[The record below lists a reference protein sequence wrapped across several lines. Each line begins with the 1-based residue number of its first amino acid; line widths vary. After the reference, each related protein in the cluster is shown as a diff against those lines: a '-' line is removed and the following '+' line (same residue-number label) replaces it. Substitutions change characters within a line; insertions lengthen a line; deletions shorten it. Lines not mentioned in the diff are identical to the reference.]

1 MGHVKLY
8 ESWILDEEMR
18 EDIDYTEHVK
28 ALLQAA
34 EEGDFNLVK
43 GLLDDGKVDI
53 NYQDEN
59 GWTALHHA
67 VFSKSIEVVGFL
79 LNEPEIDLG
88 ITDNLGKIAWDYA
101 DLEIR
106 RMFPEL
112 EYNQF
117 SDTYDEDDAYS
128 RFGSAYDDNN
138 YNYDYDM

>member
-1 MGHVKLY
+1 MCYVKLF
-8 ESWILDEEMR
+8 EQWMIGEGIRRDF
-18 EDIDYTEHVK
+18 DYTEQLQ
-28 ALLQAA
+28 ALIRAA

-43 GLLDDGKVDI
+43 GLLDDGNIDI

-67 VFSKSIEVVGFL
+67 VFSKSVEVVGFL
-79 LNEPEIDLG
+79 LSEPEIDLS
-88 ITDNLGKIAWDYA
+88 ITDNLGKIAWEYA

-106 RMFPEL
+106 NMYPEL

-128 RFGSAYDDNN
+128 RLGSAYDDND
-138 YNYDYDM
+138 YNSDYDM

>member
-1 MGHVKLY
+1 MGCVKLY
-8 ESWILDEEMR
+8 ENWLIQEEAR
-18 EDIDYTEHVK
+18 RDLDYTEHVN

-34 EEGDFNLVK
+34 EEGDFKLVK
-43 GLLDDGKVDI
+43 GLLDDGNIDI

-67 VFSKSIEVVGFL
+67 VFSKSVEVIGFL
-79 LNEPEIDLG
+79 LNEPEIDIS
-88 ITDNLGKIAWDYA
+88 ITDQMGKIAWEYA

-117 SDTYDEDDAYS
+117 TDTYDEDDAYS
-128 RFGSAYDDNN
+128 RFGSAYDDND

>member
-1 MGHVKLY
+1 MGYVKLF
-8 ESWILDEEMR
+8 EQWMVEEGIR
-18 EDIDYTEHVK
+18 RDFDYTEQLQ
-28 ALLQAA
+28 ALLRAA
-34 EEGDFNLVK
+34 EEGDFKLVK
-43 GLLDDGKVDI
+43 GLLDDGNIDI

-67 VFSKSIEVVGFL
+67 VFSKSVEVVSYL
-79 LNEPEIDLG
+79 LNEPEIDLS

-106 RMFPEL
+106 RMYPEL
-112 EYNQF
+112 EYSQF

-128 RFGSAYDDNN
+128 RFGSAYDDND